1 MNDYLTRRAALG
13 RLLGLG
19 SLLSPGVLSSLGA
32 ACAGEQSDQAT
43 FNQIMRRAEELVLVD
58 EPLGEVVGSIGRM
71 FLETPYVAH
80 TLEVEG
86 PERLVVHLGGLDC
99 LTFVESTLALARC
112 VRRGRTTMDDF
123 RAELQQ
129 LRYRDGR
136 IDGYPSRLHYFTDWV
151 EDNVRKG
158 IVQDL
163 SSTLGGRA
171 RTRRIDFMSTHRE
184 DYRQLAND
192 AFLESIRETEAR
204 LSAAPHAVIP
214 KASVRDILPELHTG
228 DIVGLSSTVEG
239 LDIAHTGIAVRM
251 NGVVRLLHASLSQ
264 GAVVLSTGSIAD
276 YLEHQKKQDGC
287 ILARPLEPEASPGQK
302 P

>member
-1 MNDYLTRRAALG
+1 
-13 RLLGLG
+13 
-19 SLLSPGVLSSLGA
+19 
-32 ACAGEQSDQAT
+32 
-43 FNQIMRRAEELVLVD
+43 
-58 EPLGEVVGSIGRM
+58 M

-86 PERLVVHLGGLDC
+86 PERLVVNLGGLDC
-99 LTFVESTLALARC
+99 LTFVESSLALARC
-112 VRRGRTTMDDF
+112 VKRGNTTMDAF

-129 LRYRDGR
+129 LRYRGGL

-151 EDNVRKG
+151 EDNIRKG

-163 SSTLGGRA
+163 TSTLGGRV

-184 DYRQLAND
+184 AYRQLAND
-192 AFLESIRETEAR
+192 AFLESIREAEAR

-214 KASVRDILPELHTG
+214 QASVAEVLPQLHTG

-264 GAVVLSTGSIAD
+264 GAVVLSTGSVAD

-287 ILARPLEPEASPGQK
+287 ILVRPLEPEASPSPSQK